1 VVDLNSTTS
10 FCINNKQLITL
21 LLLPSLYYAKTKE
34 LKIME
39 IKQTNLCNTVP
50 HIRFWNSKTSSR
62 NLLYPI
68 SVSYDCRLFYITGN
82 DGSFIISEKHQNAVH
97 GVMGGAIFTLA
108 DFTFAV
114 AVNGL
119 KKEEITVSLVSQISF
134 LSSPKGS
141 KLIAEAHCIKQGR
154 STSCYEIS
162 ISDDTNRRIALVTF
176 TGFSKN

>member
-1 VVDLNSTTS
+1 MEKEVYLKKLREHFANDKYASESTD
-10 FCINNKQLITL
+10 CVIEDADEN
-21 LLLPSLYYAKTKE
+21 YAK
-34 LKIME
+34 
-39 IKQTNLCNTVP
+39 C
-50 HIRFWNSKTSSR
+50 
-62 NLLYPI
+62 
-68 SVSYDCRLFYITGN
+68 
-82 DGSFIISEKHQNAVH
+82 SFIISEKHQNAVH

-119 KKEEITVSLVSQISF
+119 KKEGITVSLVSQISF

>member
-1 VVDLNSTTS
+1 MEKEVYLKKLREHFANDKYASESTD
-10 FCINNKQLITL
+10 CVIEDADEN
-21 LLLPSLYYAKTKE
+21 YAK
-34 LKIME
+34 
-39 IKQTNLCNTVP
+39 C
-50 HIRFWNSKTSSR
+50 
-62 NLLYPI
+62 
-68 SVSYDCRLFYITGN
+68 
-82 DGSFIISEKHQNAVH
+82 SFIISEKHQNAVH

-119 KKEEITVSLVSQISF
+119 KKERITVSLVSQISF

>member
-1 VVDLNSTTS
+1 MEKEVYLKKLREHFANDKYASESTD
-10 FCINNKQLITL
+10 CVIEDADEN
-21 LLLPSLYYAKTKE
+21 YAK
-34 LKIME
+34 
-39 IKQTNLCNTVP
+39 C
-50 HIRFWNSKTSSR
+50 
-62 NLLYPI
+62 
-68 SVSYDCRLFYITGN
+68 
-82 DGSFIISEKHQNAVH
+82 SFIISEKHQNAVH

-134 LSSPKGS
+134 LSSPKGA

>member
-1 VVDLNSTTS
+1 MEKEVYLKKLREHFANDKYASESTD
-10 FCINNKQLITL
+10 CVIEDADEN
-21 LLLPSLYYAKTKE
+21 YAK
-34 LKIME
+34 
-39 IKQTNLCNTVP
+39 C
-50 HIRFWNSKTSSR
+50 
-62 NLLYPI
+62 
-68 SVSYDCRLFYITGN
+68 
-82 DGSFIISEKHQNAVH
+82 SFIISEKHQNAVH